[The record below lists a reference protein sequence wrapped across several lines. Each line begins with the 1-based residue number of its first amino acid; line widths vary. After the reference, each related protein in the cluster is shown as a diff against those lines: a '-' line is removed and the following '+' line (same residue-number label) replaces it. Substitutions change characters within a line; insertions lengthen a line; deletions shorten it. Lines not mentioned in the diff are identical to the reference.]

1 MSNTLFVFFFLL
13 TLTFIF
19 FTLAF
24 ICFLFCKFNH
34 TFICFIVYSLSFSFV
49 THSLFQRNKNAM
61 SKYLFS
67 NIAFILLSF
76 FAVWWFSS
84 RHLYLLHSFSKNQRF
99 SLKSSLQLIANLLIF
114 SCIRN
119 LFTCQS
125 FLLFPEFDA
134 GSRIIISMRERF
146 LCHFRTL
153 NPFGRISRLSGGWE
167 RWKIFEKK
175 YFKLNFNLLLLN

>member
-1 MSNTLFVFFFLL
+1 MANTLFVFFFLL

-19 FTLAF
+19 FTLAL
-24 ICFLFCKFNH
+24 ICFLFVNS
-34 TFICFIVYSLSFSFV
+34 ISLSFVLLF
-49 THSLFQRNKNAM
+49 THFHFHFLRTLLFNEKKTAM

-76 FAVWWFSS
+76 SWFSS
-84 RHLYLLHSFSKNQRF
+84 KHLYLLRLLFSFSKNQRF

-167 RWKIFEKK
+167 R
-175 YFKLNFNLLLLN
+175 

>member
-1 MSNTLFVFFFLL
+1 MA
-13 TLTFIF
+13 I
-19 FTLAF
+19 
-24 ICFLFCKFNH
+24 
-34 TFICFIVYSLSFSFV
+34 
-49 THSLFQRNKNAM
+49 
-61 SKYLFS
+61 
-67 NIAFILLSF
+67 
-76 FAVWWFSS
+76 WWFSS
-84 RHLYLLHSFSKNQRF
+84 KHLYLLRLLFSFSKNQRF

-175 YFKLNFNLLLLN
+175 IFQTKFWFSSFEWPFLSFQDSNFHWDNLQNVCSIF